1 MMWEILIKEF
11 QKLTYYLGINDFE
24 NIMEQFFH
32 YLSNKLKYIQKKER
46 GILFISTFY
55 IDKIYFIQR
64 LGVSH
69 ILVLVQLISIR

>member
-1 MMWEILIKEF
+1 MWEILIKEF
-11 QKLTYYLGINDFE
+11 QKLTYYPVINDLE

-55 IDKIYFIQR
+55 IAKIY
-64 LGVSH
+64 L
-69 ILVLVQLISIR
+69 ILSKRSNISIHIRPL